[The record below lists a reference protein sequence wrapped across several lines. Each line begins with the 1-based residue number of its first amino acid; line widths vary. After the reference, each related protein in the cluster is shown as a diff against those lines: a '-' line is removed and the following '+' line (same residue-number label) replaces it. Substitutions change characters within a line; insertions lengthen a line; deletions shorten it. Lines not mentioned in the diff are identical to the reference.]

1 METEKNNKMKRQR
14 IKSKR
19 NFMEQMSYC
28 TKITYIEQLDRWIQ
42 ILKKKKKGESKATQ
56 TKNIKKNTCNK
67 INN

>member
-28 TKITYIEQLDRWIQ
+28 TKITYIEQLNRWILGQ
-42 ILKKKKKGESKATQ
+42 KIGEFKATQ
-56 TKNIKKNTCNK
+56 TKNLKKSTCNK